1 MIFKPNKDLVYDI
14 KNETSGDKKYLSKH
28 KGIYKFYVSKDLFDV
43 LVSKTNLKS
52 LSNFNSNLF
61 ETITFVKKNN
71 KETKIYYCVYVGKTN
86 ASYGFLS
93 RIVNSHIYGSSTLK
107 KSFKKI
113 LNLNKRGQ
121 ATKIFREECIFIL
134 DKVFEISDNVDLKKL
149 ELNEIN
155 NGYTHILNLDDNGFY
170 LKDSKHIDILLE
182 IQKSRNNLKKVKSS
196 AKSSKN
202 KAKSPKNSVKSK
214 TSTSSKPKTTKP

>member
-1 MIFKPNKDLVYDI
+1 MILKSNYERIDTNK
-14 KNETSGDKKYLSKH
+14 NYLSTH

-43 LVSKTNLKS
+43 LVSKINLKS

-93 RIVNSHIYGSSTLK
+93 RIVNCHIKGSVNNSTLR
-107 KSFKKI
+107 KSMVSILGRNDFFTKNVTKTFK
-113 LNLNKRGQ
+113 
-121 ATKIFREECIFIL
+121 EECIFIL
-134 DKVFEISDNVDLKKL
+134 NKVYLTKNKSINLEKL

-170 LKDSKHIDILLE
+170 LKDSKHIDILLK
-182 IQKSRNNLKKVKSS
+182 IQKSRNNLKKS
-196 AKSSKN
+196 
-202 KAKSPKNSVKSK
+202 
-214 TSTSSKPKTTKP
+214 